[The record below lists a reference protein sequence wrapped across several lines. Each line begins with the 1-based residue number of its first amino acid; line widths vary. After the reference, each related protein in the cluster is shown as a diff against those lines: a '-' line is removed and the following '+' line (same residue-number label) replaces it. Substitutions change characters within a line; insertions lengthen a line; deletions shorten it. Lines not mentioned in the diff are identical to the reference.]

1 MLLYCQNNTPRL
13 SFAVEFIG
21 KELFDDPIHITTV
34 KEEFAAYEGPKINYS
49 AEEISGS
56 EYFIKPVLLLFEHEI
71 RSQAID
77 CFELNFYKAFFETS
91 GDFPFDIFAACFY
104 LLSRYEEY
112 LPHDK
117 DEFGRF
123 SHSSSLAFKENF
135 LQTPLI
141 NIWLH
146 DFKKSLKEK
155 FPTLVFHHNFFKFLP
170 TYDIDIAYS
179 YLHKGW
185 KRNAAGLFRSLIS
198 AKWTEIKE
206 RVLVLAG
213 KKKDPF
219 DIYEW
224 LDSLHLYCRTRAYY
238 FFLLAKEA
246 RGYDKNISPNKEAL
260 RNLIRYHAQGYT
272 VGIHPSWQSGNH
284 PDLLAD
290 ELGTLEKII
299 EKKVAYS
306 RQHYI
311 RLSMPETYRR
321 LIDAGI
327 EKDFSMGYGTI
338 NGFRASFA
346 GSFSWYDLEKDAKT
360 QLQLF
365 PFCFMDANS
374 FYEQKLNPGQALH
387 ELMTYYHATKKV
399 NGLMVTIW
407 HNQFLGSDP
416 LYAGWNKLYEVFL
429 KEEVYWDM

>member
-13 SFAVEFIG
+13 QYAVEFIG
-21 KELFDDPIHITTV
+21 KEFFDDPIKITSDR
-34 KEEFAAYEGPKINYS
+34 EGFLAYQDPKINYS
-49 AEEISGS
+49 GEESGS
-56 EYFIKPVLLLFEHEI
+56 NEYFIKPVSLLFESGI
-71 RSQAID
+71 RTQD
-77 CFELNFYKAFFETS
+77 VECFELNFYKAFFQTS
-91 GDFPFDIFAACFY
+91 GDFAFDIFAACFY

-112 LPHDK
+112 LPHEKDK
-117 DEFGRF
+117 FGRF
-123 SHSSSLAFKENF
+123 SHACSLAFKENF
-135 LQTPLI
+135 LQNPLI

-146 DFKKSLKEK
+146 DFKKSLKDK
-155 FPTLVFHHNFFKFLP
+155 FPGLIFRHSYFKFLP

-185 KRNAAGLFRSLIS
+185 RRNVGGLLRSLLKADWS
-198 AKWTEIKE
+198 EFKE
-206 RVLVLAG
+206 RILVLTSR
-213 KKKDPF
+213 KKDPF
-219 DIYEW
+219 DAYEW

-238 FFLLAKEA
+238 FFLLAKELK
-246 RGYDKNISPNKEAL
+246 GHDKNISPKSEAL
-260 RNLIRYHAQGYT
+260 RNLIRYHAKGYT
-272 VGIHPSWQSGNH
+272 VGIHPSWQSGDSH
-284 PDLLAD
+284 SLLAEEVSSLE
-290 ELGTLEKII
+290 ELI

-321 LIDAGI
+321 LLEVGI
-327 EKDFSMGYGTI
+327 KKDFSMGYGTI

-346 GSFSWYDLEKDAKT
+346 GSFPWYDLEMESRT
-360 QLQLF
+360 NLQLF

-374 FYEQKLNPGQALH
+374 FYEQKLNAGQALH
-387 ELMTYYHATKKV
+387 ELMTYYHAIKKV

-429 KEEVYWDM
+429 KEEVYWDT

>member
-1 MLLYCQNNTPRL
+1 MLLYCQNKTPRL
-13 SFAVEFIG
+13 TYAVEFIG
-21 KELFDDPIHITTV
+21 KELFDDSIKITSD
-34 KEEFAAYEGPKINYS
+34 KADFAAFSGPKINYS
-49 AEEISGS
+49 EEESGPR
-56 EYFIKPVLLLFEHEI
+56 EYFLKPVSLLFENEI
-71 RSQAID
+71 RKQEIE
-77 CFELNFYKAFFETS
+77 CFELNFYKAFYETS

-112 LPHDK
+112 LPHEK

-123 SHSSSLAFKENF
+123 SHAASLAFKENF

-146 DFKKSLKEK
+146 DFKKSLIEK
-155 FPTLVFHHNFFKFLP
+155 FPDLVFHHSYFKFLP

-185 KRNAAGLFRSLIS
+185 KRNVGGFLRSLFKGHW
-198 AKWTEIKE
+198 AELQE
-206 RVLVLAG
+206 RIFVLSG
-213 KKKDPF
+213 KRKDPY
-219 DIYEW
+219 DAYEW

-238 FFLLAKEA
+238 FFLLAKDSK
-246 RGYDKNISPNKEAL
+246 GYDKNISPSSEAL
-260 RNLIRYHAQGYT
+260 KNLIRYHSRGYT
-272 VGIHPSWQSGNH
+272 VGIHPSWQSGDDNE
-284 PDLLAD
+284 LLHD
-290 ELGTLEKII
+290 ELASLEQMI

-321 LIDAGI
+321 LIEVGV

-346 GSFSWYDLEKDAKT
+346 GSFPWYDLANDSKT
-360 QLQLF
+360 SLQLF

-374 FYEQKLNPGQALH
+374 FYEQKLNAGQALH
-387 ELMTYYHATKKV
+387 ELMTYYHAIKKV

-416 LYAGWNKLYEVFL
+416 LYTGWNKLYEIFL
-429 KEEVYWDM
+429 KEEVYWDT

>member
-1 MLLYCQNNTPRL
+1 MLLYCQNKTPRL
-13 SFAVEFIG
+13 TYAVEFIG
-21 KELFDDPIHITTV
+21 KELFDVPISITSDKAEFV
-34 KEEFAAYEGPKINYS
+34 EFAGPKINYS
-49 AEEISGS
+49 GNETGAG
-56 EYFIKPVLLLFEHEI
+56 EYFLKPVALLFETELRNQDI
-71 RSQAID
+71 E

-123 SHSSSLAFKENF
+123 AHTSSLAYKENF

-155 FPTLVFHHNFFKFLP
+155 FPVLIFHHGYFKFLP

-185 KRNAAGLFRSLIS
+185 KRNVGGFFRSLLKGNWS
-198 AKWTEIKE
+198 EIKE
-206 RVLVLAG
+206 RMLVLGG
-213 KKKDPF
+213 KKKDPY
-219 DIYEW
+219 DAYEW

-238 FFLLAKEA
+238 FFLLAKDVKN
-246 RGYDKNISPNKEAL
+246 YDKNISPSSEAL
-260 RNLIRYHAQGYT
+260 RNLIRYHAGGYT
-272 VGIHPSWQSGNH
+272 VGIHPSWQSGDNNE
-284 PDLLAD
+284 LLT
-290 ELGTLEKII
+290 EEVQTLEEII

-311 RLSMPETYRR
+311 RLTMPETYRH
-321 LIDAGI
+321 LIEVGV

-346 GSFSWYDLEKDAKT
+346 GSFPWYDLKNEFKT
-360 QLQLF
+360 NLQLF

-374 FYEQKLNPGQALH
+374 FYEQKLNAGQALH
-387 ELMTYYHATKKV
+387 ELMTYYHSVKKV

-416 LYAGWNKLYEVFL
+416 LFEGWNKLYEVFL